1 MTYREKLDLYAQG
14 ALDKEETEKVEE
26 TLEKHAAIRE
36 FLSDEPA
43 APALETLREE
53 PTDAETQA
61 DAAAFSKQVNKY
73 IRRAFLKAGA
83 VVLAVV
89 LLVVFL
95 LPQAADVLFYDPGK
109 TVPGTEINRMTLD
122 LRVYSELFLPHAG
135 PYTEVYADSRGWGE
149 YEINAPQTI
158 TYNKEPA
165 KSLVGKI
172 SRGKL
177 NWYTPDYVRL
187 SPINLLKHALAGVD
201 AGYVFEGDGSD
212 MAEVKTA
219 LGELP
224 ASSGTSAFVTLDT
237 VMTFAEFADWAKKN
251 DAWPYWC
258 AVCLKTNGVDQAT
271 YRVNRLFGVYY
282 GAPFIPG
289 DDQIGDTG
297 KLYAPSD
304 FDDMTRVADG
314 MQEHAAALLD
324 YAENNRAF
332 INMMEGDS
340 AEKGEFTAMADN
352 IRENGLFVY
361 GFFARATA
369 EDFLALSEKEHVAYI
384 CVM

>member
-1 MTYREKLDLYAQG
+1 MTYREKLELYAQG
-14 ALDKEETEKVEE
+14 ALEQKDTEEIEE

-36 FLSDEPA
+36 FLADEAPV
-43 APALETLREE
+43 PALDAMREE

-61 DAAAFSKQVNKY
+61 DAAAFSKQINRY

-89 LLVVFL
+89 LAVVFL
-95 LPQAADVLFYDPGK
+95 LPQGADVLFYDPGK
-109 TVPGTEINRMTLD
+109 PVPGTEINRMTLD
-122 LRVYSELFLPHAG
+122 LRVYSELFLPHTG
-135 PYTEVYADSRGWGE
+135 PYTEVYTDSRGWGE

-158 TYNKEPA
+158 TYNKEPSQ
-165 KSLVGKI
+165 SLVGKI

-187 SPINLLKHALAGVD
+187 PAINVLKHALAGVD
-201 AGYVFEGDGSD
+201 AGYVMEGDGSD
-212 MAEVKTA
+212 MAEVKAA

-224 ASSGTSAFVTLDT
+224 AISGYSAFVTLDT

-258 AVCLKTNGVDQAT
+258 AVCLKTNGTGEAQ
-271 YRVNRLFGVYY
+271 YRTNRLFGVYY

-289 DDQIGDTG
+289 NDQIGDTG

-304 FDDMTRVADG
+304 FDDMTRVADE
-314 MQEHAAALLD
+314 MAEHAAALLD

-332 INMMEGDS
+332 IEM
-340 AEKGEFTAMADN
+340 MADDAEAGDFSVMAEN

-369 EDFLALSEKEHVAYI
+369 EDFVSLSEKEHIAYI
-384 CVM
+384 YVM